1 MLLQSLEACFHPE
14 RIRSRFRKIRK
25 LPPDTNVK
33 HDNTRDARPDGGD
46 FGIEAARVPYRA
58 LPASQSTTRVPTQQT
73 SKPTSTSTPCETR
86 MKQHA
91 CGEAYRDMYV
101 SGSRYNSRIL
111 VCTKKVSTKRETIL
125 SSQSVYF

>member
-46 FGIEAARVPYRA
+46 FGMRRQESLQSAACLPKHDPCTNTTDLKADLDLDTVRDSNEAACLWGSVPRH
-58 LPASQSTTRVPTQQT
+58 V
-73 SKPTSTSTPCETR
+73 
-86 MKQHA
+86 
-91 CGEAYRDMYV
+91 
-101 SGSRYNSRIL
+101 
-111 VCTKKVSTKRETIL
+111 RERFKI
-125 SSQSVYF
+125 